1 MTGQASPERGRTI
14 VVKFGGNA
22 MTSPELFESLA
33 RDISHAHDVG
43 YNVVLCHGGGPQ
55 ISQMLKSLDIKS
67 EFKGGL
73 RVTSL
78 EVLEVVASVLNGEV
92 NRKLVSALNN
102 FGVRAVGIFGD
113 DDHTYIAR
121 RKEFFDPSQ
130 DLGLVGE
137 IAHVN
142 VNLVKI
148 LLESAL
154 VPVVSPVSSDSFGQ
168 TLNVNA
174 DSAAGALAAALDADE
189 LVLMTDVSGVY
200 SNWPDETS
208 LVNSM
213 NLAEVAALIPQV
225 SEGMIPKLM
234 ASRDAVEGG
243 ARKVRIING
252 SNAHALR
259 DHVLGNVQGGTVI
272 TP

>member
-1 MTGQASPERGRTI
+1 MTERAWPGRSRTI

-33 RDISHAHDVG
+33 GDISHAQDVG

-55 ISQMLKSLDIKS
+55 ISRMLKSLDIQS

-73 RVTSL
+73 RVTSP
-78 EVLEVVASVLNGEV
+78 EVLEVVAGVLNGEV
-92 NRKLVSALNN
+92 NRKLVSALNSY
-102 FGVRAVGIFGD
+102 GVRAVGIFGD
-113 DDHTYIAR
+113 DNRTYIAR
-121 RKEFFDPSQ
+121 RKEFLDPSQ

-142 VNLVKI
+142 VDLVKI
-148 LLESAL
+148 LLESEL
-154 VPVVSPVSSDSFGQ
+154 VPVVSPISSDSFGQ

-200 SNWPDETS
+200 SNWPDKTS
-208 LVNSM
+208 LVNFM
-213 NLAEVAALIPQV
+213 NLTEVEELIPQV
-225 SEGMIPKLM
+225 SEGMIPKLI
-234 ASRDAVEGG
+234 ASRDAVAGG

-252 SNAHALR
+252 SKANALR
-259 DHVLGNVQGGTVI
+259 DHVLSDVQGGTVI